1 MAAWNTYPLCATVDN
16 VQNFHIDLHES
27 AFYSPLSFYHTILK
41 HAQRRRSIPEFDPL
55 AMAME
60 AAEEK
65 FAADKRDK
73 ARQV

>member
-1 MAAWNTYPLCATVDN
+1 MECLPFCATVDN
-16 VQNFHIDLHES
+16 VKIVHRSARFHS
-27 AFYSPLSFYHTILK
+27 FLSFFPTILK

-65 FAADKRDK
+65 FAAEKRDK
-73 ARQV
+73 ARRV